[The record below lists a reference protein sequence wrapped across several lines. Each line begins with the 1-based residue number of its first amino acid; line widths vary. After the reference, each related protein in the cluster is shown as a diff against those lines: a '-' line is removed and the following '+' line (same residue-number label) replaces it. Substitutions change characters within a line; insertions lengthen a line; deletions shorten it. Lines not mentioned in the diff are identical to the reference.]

1 MLKLTDFDYLSPEE
15 NIAQMPAVPRDSS
28 KLLVINRQTGE
39 LSHRHFFDLPD
50 LLDDSYVLVRNN
62 TKVMPARIFGEKLTG
77 GKVELLLIKRVGIG
91 TKGELWEVLSKPGI
105 KVGQVINFGAG
116 LMTAEVRKLE
126 NYTRLVEFSLKGE
139 ALFEALDQIGHTP
152 IPPYIEWADDDE
164 AHLREI
170 YQTIYAKFSGSAA
183 APTAGLHFTNEV
195 EKKLMEKGVE
205 IEEVTLHVGLGTFLP
220 VKVEDVV
227 THEMHSESYVL
238 TEEVAKKL
246 NLAKKNGKKILAI
259 GTTTTRLL
267 EACANGEGELVAGQA
282 ETSIYIFP
290 PYKFK
295 FVDAMVTNFH
305 LPKSTLLMMISAFVS
320 APNTSAEFSNF
331 ASSLV
336 GKAYQVAIDRGYRFY
351 SFGDAMLILGYNDA
365 NANQKT

>member
-1 MLKLTDFDYLSPEE
+1 MLKLTDFDYHLPEE

-28 KLLVINRQTGE
+28 KLLSVDRENGKI
-39 LSHRHFFDLPD
+39 SHHHFFDLPE
-50 LLDDSYVLVRNN
+50 LLDDGYVIVRNN
-62 TKVMPARIFGEKLTG
+62 TKVMPARIFGEKATG
-77 GKVELLLIKRVGIG
+77 GKVELLLLKRVGIG
-91 TKGELWEVLSKPGI
+91 ESGELWEVLSKPGV
-105 KVGQVINFGAG
+105 KAGQVITFGDG
-116 LMTAEVRKLE
+116 LMTAEVKQLE

-139 ALFEALDQIGHTP
+139 KLFEALDKIGHTP
-152 IPPYIEWADDDE
+152 IPPYIDWEDEDE

-183 APTAGLHFTNEV
+183 APTAGLHFTKQV
-195 EKKLMEKGVE
+195 EERLAKKGIE

-238 TEEVAKKL
+238 TEEVANRL
-246 NLAKKNGKKILAI
+246 NQVKKNGKKILAI

-267 EACANGEGELVAGQA
+267 EACTNDRGELVAGQA
-282 ETSIYIFP
+282 ETNIYIFP

-320 APNTSAEFSNF
+320 SPNTSSEFVSFAESV
-331 ASSLV
+331 V
-336 GKAYQVAIDRGYRFY
+336 GRAYHEAIKNGYRFY
-351 SFGDAMLILGYNDA
+351 SFGDAMLILGYNVN
-365 NANQKT
+365 NANNKE

>member
-1 MLKLTDFDYLSPEE
+1 MLKLTDFDYHLPEE

-28 KLLVINRQTGE
+28 KLLLVDRQSGQI
-39 LSHRHFFDLPD
+39 SHHHFFDLPN
-50 LLDDSYVLVRNN
+50 LLDDSYVIVRNN
-62 TKVMPARIFGEKLTG
+62 TKVMPARIFGEKATG
-77 GKVELLLIKRVGIG
+77 GKVELLLLKRIGIG
-91 TKGELWEVLSKPGI
+91 EVGELWEVLSKPGV
-105 KVGQVINFGAG
+105 KVGQVITFGDG
-116 LMTAEVRKLE
+116 LMSAEVKQLE
-126 NYTRLVEFSLKGE
+126 NYRRLVEFSLKGE
-139 ALFEALDQIGHTP
+139 ALFAALDQIGHTP
-152 IPPYIEWADDDE
+152 IPPYIDWADDDE

-183 APTAGLHFTNEV
+183 APTAGLHFTQEV
-195 EKKLMEKGVE
+195 EQKLANKGIE

-238 TEEVAKKL
+238 TEDVAAKL
-246 NLAKKNGKKILAI
+246 NQAKKNGKKILAI

-267 EACANGEGELVAGQA
+267 EACTNEAGELVAGQA
-282 ETSIYIFP
+282 ETNIYIFP

-320 APNTSAEFSNF
+320 RPNTDVEFVNF
-331 ASSLV
+331 ADSLV
-336 GKAYQVAIDRGYRFY
+336 GKAYEVAIKNGYRFY
-351 SFGDAMLILGYNDA
+351 SFGDAMLILGYNET
-365 NANQKT
+365 NANQTT